1 MLEDDVA
8 VIGADVSEVST
19 TLLDRLLA
27 AGGELVTLVS
37 GVEAG
42 DLAARATAWVEEIP
56 PHVDVVVS
64 DGGQERYPLLM
75 SVE

>member
-1 MLEDDVA
+1 MVAGDFAVVGQDLGAVAIQVLE
-8 VIGADVSEVST
+8 
-19 TLLDRLLA
+19 RLLA

-37 GVEAG
+37 GENSDG
-42 DLAARATAWVEEIP
+42 LIERTTAWVDEVHP
-56 PHVDVVVS
+56 GVDVMVY